1 MVACTTALNRKLQ
14 LVENAISEP
23 FMRLISVHFHVDKS
37 SQESL
42 QYKVSHIVMKTIA
55 VISEVQYFTDKG
67 ECTMLYK
74 VNKNV
79 YIKSQQFYI

>member
-79 YIKSQQFYI
+79 YIKPT